1 MIEQI
6 KQALLE
12 NPLLLKYN
20 SKRLAKKFNVSVETI
35 KEARAKKA
43 PLQQKL
49 EDLEL
54 PLTAVDRVKFW
65 DNMAGEQRFSITT
78 KKSWHEQLGLTS
90 VDDALDTIKNKFKD
104 EITPIEIKVEDKDNR
119 KALFIYLADLHIG
132 AKTSNNSLFPN
143 EYNAAVF
150 KERLNHVLV
159 TIKQNKEFFGVFDAL
174 YIVNLGDA
182 LDGYNK
188 QTTRGGHILP
198 QNLDNNEQLDT
209 FFEAHKNLFDS
220 IVSLNAA
227 KRIEYIA
234 CTNDN
239 HCYTDDVEVLT
250 DKGFKHYLDLSK
262 EDLVATVNVATK
274 EIEYSK
280 PIDYI
285 YNKPNK
291 IQVHRYKN
299 KNIDVR
305 VTAEH
310 RMLHRIPTQEAF
322 KYKESSSIKEENI
335 TSIKFL
341 NAFSN
346 KKEDYNIS
354 DDLIKLAAWIATDG
368 TVLKWKDKVTSYII
382 YQTEPKVH
390 LIEDILKNLNISYA
404 KREVKRSKETN
415 SICGILL
422 KKAPKTLYSI
432 HINKVHTKEK
442 DLELLKS
449 LIPEKLILPEWVA
462 KLSKRQFD
470 IYLSAFADG
479 DGTRKKVS
487 PWNTNRYIG
496 IYGTK
501 GVLDQLQI
509 LCISNGHRC
518 KLRSYRKKDWILDIG
533 EDMTESSFSPKKQLS
548 VEEYDS
554 YTWCLTT
561 KQSNFII
568 RSNGKVSVQGNC
580 GSFGYA
586 ANRLLDIYLSLKYP
600 DIKRTIITKFID
612 HVQYGQHTFM
622 FTHGK
627 DDSDMKFGLPKDL
640 NEKTEN
646 YINAYIHYHKIQTP
660 CIHLVK
666 GDLHLSAKQ
675 NGKIFRYKNV
685 LSLYGSSK
693 WVQTNFMVNK
703 CGYNYEIVDKYSKS
717 IYENEHTF

>member
-1 MIEQI
+1 MTVEQI

-12 NPLLLKYN
+12 DASLRKYN
-20 SKRLAKKFNVSVETI
+20 TERLSKRFNVSVETVML
-35 KEARAKKA
+35 ARGKKT
-43 PLQQKL
+43 PLQEKL
-49 EDLEL
+49 EYLEL
-54 PLTAVDRVKFW
+54 PLTAVDKVKFW
-65 DNMAGEQRFSITT
+65 DNMAGDQRFSIST
-78 KKSWHEQLGLTS
+78 KKSWHEQLGLTTI
-90 VDDALDTIKNKFKD
+90 DDALETIKNKFKD

-209 FFEAHKNLFDS
+209 FFEAHSSLFDT

-234 CTNDN
+234 CTNCN
-239 HCYTDDVEVLT
+239 H
-250 DKGFKHYLDLSK
+250 S
-262 EDLVATVNVATK
+262 
-274 EIEYSK
+274 
-280 PIDYI
+280 
-285 YNKPNK
+285 
-291 IQVHRYKN
+291 
-299 KNIDVR
+299 
-305 VTAEH
+305 
-310 RMLHRIPTQEAF
+310 
-322 KYKESSSIKEENI
+322 
-335 TSIKFL
+335 
-341 NAFSN
+341 
-346 KKEDYNIS
+346 
-354 DDLIKLAAWIATDG
+354 
-368 TVLKWKDKVTSYII
+368 
-382 YQTEPKVH
+382 
-390 LIEDILKNLNISYA
+390 
-404 KREVKRSKETN
+404 
-415 SICGILL
+415 
-422 KKAPKTLYSI
+422 
-432 HINKVHTKEK
+432 
-442 DLELLKS
+442 
-449 LIPEKLILPEWVA
+449 
-462 KLSKRQFD
+462 
-470 IYLSAFADG
+470 
-479 DGTRKKVS
+479 
-487 PWNTNRYIG
+487 
-496 IYGTK
+496 
-501 GVLDQLQI
+501 
-509 LCISNGHRC
+509 
-518 KLRSYRKKDWILDIG
+518 
-533 EDMTESSFSPKKQLS
+533 
-548 VEEYDS
+548 
-554 YTWCLTT
+554 
-561 KQSNFII
+561 
-568 RSNGKVSVQGNC
+568 

-586 ANRLLDIYLSLKYP
+586 ANRLLDVYLSLKYP

-660 CIHLVK
+660 SIHLVK